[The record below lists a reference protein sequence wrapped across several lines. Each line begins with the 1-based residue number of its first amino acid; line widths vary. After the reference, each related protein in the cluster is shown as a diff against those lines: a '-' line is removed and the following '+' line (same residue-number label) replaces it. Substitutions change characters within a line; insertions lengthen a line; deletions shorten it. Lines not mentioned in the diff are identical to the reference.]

1 MAGTKKAINR
11 LSKGLINQMN
21 LMVPMECRSNADCM
35 GETVR
40 AYVKN
45 KNRMEFVKMLK
56 EGYEEM
62 SQINLDLA
70 EIGLEQDICD
80 LVVYEVRLKRRGML

>member
-1 MAGTKKAINR
+1 MAGTKKAVTR

-21 LMVPMECRSNADCM
+21 LMVPMEYRGNADCM

-40 AYVKN
+40 AYMKN

>member
-1 MAGTKKAINR
+1 MSGTKKVVTS
-11 LSKGLINQMN
+11 LSKAFVNQMN
-21 LMVPMECRSNADCM
+21 LMVPLEYHSNADCISEIV
-35 GETVR
+35 GT
-40 AYVKN
+40 YVKD
-45 KNRMEFVKMLK
+45 KKRMEFVKMLK